1 MNIYDILILA
11 AVAAVFV
18 LAVWRIASN
27 RKKGKLC
34 GGNCACC
41 GEFCK
46 CASSDKKDREK

>member
-1 MNIYDILILA
+1 MNIYDILILT

-41 GEFCK
+41 SEFSK
-46 CASSDKKDREK
+46 CGRKNEKE